1 MTGHGL
7 NCVNCCCSMPR
18 WQVLCFCR
26 RATST
31 CPLPPPTTT
40 LFVQQL
46 PVFFYLF
53 LSLPQQNRYVRFD
66 TKVNVCFDLMCD
78 VRPKASSHNAVPMGS
93 ILFVKMWSN
102 HGGCFFVWST
112 RHSVAGWL
120 KRVFGCFDSFVHHF
134 VRHVFGID
142 DGFFIGHCWKR
153 VHNGKCLGQVFLGQA
168 VAQLQNFIVVFKNG
182 VGAVLQFRFPGFWAP
197 K

>member
-1 MTGHGL
+1 MDTTGYPCAHIHFTDPSFNFKTQANGKKKCAQMTGHGL

-93 ILFVKMWSN
+93 ILFVKM
-102 HGGCFFVWST
+102 
-112 RHSVAGWL
+112 
-120 KRVFGCFDSFVHHF
+120 
-134 VRHVFGID
+134 
-142 DGFFIGHCWKR
+142 
-153 VHNGKCLGQVFLGQA
+153 
-168 VAQLQNFIVVFKNG
+168 
-182 VGAVLQFRFPGFWAP
+182 
-197 K
+197 